1 MKKKH
6 IQLIFTILWTLFIF
20 TQSLLPGNGS
30 SEQSGFIVDVLYP
43 LVSKIGITI
52 QVNDFSFLIRKF
64 AHFTEYFILGLLL
77 CILYIEIIKPNKLW
91 LIVIIHGAITA
102 LIDETIQLFTPNRSG
117 EVRDVLID
125 ITGVIIGMILT
136 KLVIKL
142 IKKHKSK

>member
-6 IQLIFTILWTLFIF
+6 ILITITILWTLFIF
-20 TQSLLPGNGS
+20 TQSLLPGDIS
-30 SEQSGFIVDVLYP
+30 SDQSGFIVNVLYP
-43 LVSKIGITI
+43 LVNKMGLMI
-52 QVNDFSFLIRKF
+52 QVNDFSFLIRKL